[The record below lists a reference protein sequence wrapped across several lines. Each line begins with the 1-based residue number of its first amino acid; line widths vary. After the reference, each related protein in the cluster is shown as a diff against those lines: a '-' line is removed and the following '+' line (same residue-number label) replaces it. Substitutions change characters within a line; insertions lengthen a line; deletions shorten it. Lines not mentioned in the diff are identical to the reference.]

1 MEVEGT
7 QIMASDDTSGSP
19 GGFDFE
25 EIRKLLEQMGLGTGD
40 MDFNQLLE
48 QVTKMQ
54 ESGSPGFAMTNADKD
69 PDAAWRTTIT
79 AAQQLTQGKGPDPHL
94 EASERALLVDSE
106 RLAQSW
112 LSSHTTFPE
121 TGIAAA
127 GIRRE
132 EWLQRTSKGWRTLV
146 EPIIDGLADA
156 LQRGASA
163 ESVPELGALSA
174 MLGPMMRSSASLIY
188 RDRLKKVFA
197 EVAGSALTGTEV
209 GINLM
214 EGTPVLIL
222 TSNVAA
228 FTEDLELPDSDVLLY
243 LLVREAAR
251 QRLFHSVGW
260 LSPQLN
266 ALLAHFA
273 REISIDFEAISASF
287 DPSQMEQFS
296 LEDMVEVGE
305 KVRGSFFKPASTP
318 TQVEIL
324 GRLELLLALIE
335 GWVDH
340 VTARATG
347 QWMNNASQLSEVVRR
362 RRASGGPS
370 QEVFNQ
376 LLGLDLRPRLVRDA
390 ENLWASIEHQRG
402 DQRDAVWQHPD
413 LLPTAADLKDPL
425 AFGNRDA
432 DSSGHDDLDAELRKI
447 LGDGN

>member
-1 MEVEGT
+1 
-7 QIMASDDTSGSP
+7 MASDDTSGSP

-25 EIRKLLEQMGLGTGD
+25 EIRKLLEQLGLGTGD

-48 QVTKMQ
+48 QVTRMQ
-54 ESGSPGFAMTNADKD
+54 ASGGPGFAMTNADQD

-79 AAQQLTQGKGPDPHL
+79 AAQQLTQEKGPDPRL
-94 EASERALLVDSE
+94 EPSERTLLVDSE

-112 LSSHTTFPE
+112 LSAHTTFPE
-121 TGIAAA
+121 TGSTPA

-132 EWLQRTSKGWRTLV
+132 EWLQRTSKGWRSLV

-163 ESVPELGALSA
+163 ETTAELGALSA

-188 RDRLKKVFA
+188 RDRLKKVLA
-197 EVAGSALTGTEV
+197 EVAGSTLTGTEV

-228 FTEDLELPDSDVLLY
+228 FTEDLELPESDVLLY

-287 DPSQMEQFS
+287 DPSQMGQFS

-318 TQVEIL
+318 TQLEIL
-324 GRLELLLALIE
+324 SRLELLLALIE

-340 VTARATG
+340 VTTRTTK
-347 QWMNNASQLSEVVRR
+347 QWMPNASQLSEVVRR
-362 RRASGGPS
+362 RRASSGPS
-370 QEVFNQ
+370 QDVFNQ
-376 LLGLDLRPRLVRDA
+376 LLGLNLRPRLVRDA

-402 DQRDAVWQHPD
+402 DARDAVWQHPD

-425 AFGNRDA
+425 AFGKLDE
-432 DSSGHDDLDAELRKI
+432 DVPGHDDLDDELRKI
-447 LGDGN
+447 LGDTT

>member
-1 MEVEGT
+1 
-7 QIMASDDTSGSP
+7 MASDDTSSSS

-48 QVTKMQ
+48 QVARMQ
-54 ESGSPGFAMTNADKD
+54 ASGSPGFAMTNADKD
-69 PDAAWRTTIT
+69 PDAAWRTTMT
-79 AAQQLTQGKGPDPHL
+79 AAQQLTQGKGPDRHMEP
-94 EASERALLVDSE
+94 SERALLVDSE

-112 LSSHTTFPE
+112 LSGHTAFPE
-121 TGIAAA
+121 TGLPPA
-127 GIRRE
+127 GIQRE
-132 EWLQRTSKGWRTLV
+132 EWLQRTSKGWRALV

-163 ESVPELGALSA
+163 EAMPELGALSA
-174 MLGPMMRSSASLIY
+174 MLGPMMRSSASLMY
-188 RDRLKKVFA
+188 RDRLKKVLA
-197 EVAGSALTGTEV
+197 EVAGTTLTGTEV

-214 EGTPVLIL
+214 DDTPVLIL
-222 TSNVAA
+222 TGNVSA
-228 FTEDLELPDSDVLLY
+228 FTEELELPESDVLLY

-287 DPSQMEQFS
+287 DPSQMENFS

-318 TQVEIL
+318 TQLEIL
-324 GRLELLLALIE
+324 DRLELLLALIE

-347 QWMNNASQLSEVVRR
+347 QWMTNASQLSEVVRR

-390 ENLWASIEHQRG
+390 ENLWASIEHERG
-402 DQRDAVWQHPD
+402 AQRDAVWEHPD
-413 LLPTAADLKDPL
+413 LLPTSEDLKDPL
-425 AFGNRDA
+425 AFGKRDA
-432 DSSGHDDLDAELRKI
+432 SAQGHDDLDAELRKI
-447 LGDGN
+447 LGEDS

>member
-1 MEVEGT
+1 
-7 QIMASDDTSGSP
+7 MADTSGTP

-25 EIRKLLEQMGLGTGD
+25 QIRKLLEQMGLGGGD

-48 QVTKMQ
+48 QVAKMQ
-54 ESGSPGFAMTNADKD
+54 ASGSPGFAMTNADQD
-69 PDAAWRTTIT
+69 PDAAWRTTMT
-79 AAQQLTQGKGPDPHL
+79 AAQQLTQERGPDTQADP
-94 EASERALLVDSE
+94 SERALLVDSE

-112 LSSHTTFPE
+112 LSGHTSFPE
-121 TGIAAA
+121 TGLPPAS
-127 GIRRE
+127 IRRE
-132 EWLQRTSKGWRTLV
+132 EWLQRTSNGWRTLV
-146 EPIIDGLADA
+146 EPIIEGLADA

-163 ESVPELGALSA
+163 ESTAELGALSA

-188 RDRLKKVFA
+188 RDRLKKVLA
-197 EVAGSALTGTEV
+197 EVAGSSLTGTEV

-214 EGTPVLIL
+214 EETPVLIL
-222 TSNVAA
+222 SSNVAE
-228 FTEDLELPDSDVLLY
+228 FTEDLELPESDVLLY

-287 DPSQMEQFS
+287 DPSQMENLS

-318 TQVEIL
+318 AQLEIL

-340 VTARATG
+340 VTSRATA
-347 QWMNNASQLSEVVRR
+347 QWMTNAPQLSEIVRR
-362 RRASGGPS
+362 RRASSGPS
-370 QEVFNQ
+370 QDVFNQ

-390 ENLWASIEHQRG
+390 ENLWASIQHERG
-402 DQRDAVWQHPD
+402 DERDAVWQHPD
-413 LLPTAADLKDPL
+413 LLPTAEDLKDPL
-425 AFGNRDA
+425 AFGQRGDDVSRNA
-432 DSSGHDDLDAELRKI
+432 DLDAELRKI
-447 LGDGN
+447 LGDTT